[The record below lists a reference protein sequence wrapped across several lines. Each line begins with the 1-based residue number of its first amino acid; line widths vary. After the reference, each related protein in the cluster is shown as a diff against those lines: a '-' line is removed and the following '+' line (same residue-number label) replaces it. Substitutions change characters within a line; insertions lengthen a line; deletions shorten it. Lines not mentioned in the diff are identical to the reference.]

1 MCVALPGASVPAN
14 CELPARAQKQL
25 LGQGQ
30 QQQSTQQG
38 IVFIGTARVFFLFL
52 LGFYSL
58 ELELEPSH
66 EDDNNNRFGAT
77 ARVAGGVTR
86 SVIVIMI
93 PQKIPGSGKNNP
105 R

>member
-1 MCVALPGASVPAN
+1 V
-14 CELPARAQKQL
+14 
-25 LGQGQ
+25 
-30 QQQSTQQG
+30 T
-38 IVFIGTARVFFLFL
+38 
-52 LGFYSL
+52 
-58 ELELEPSH
+58 
-66 EDDNNNRFGAT
+66 DDDTNRFGAT